1 MKKTIHLSRKGNR
14 SDQQGTGKTSTET
27 NDGKK
32 LTLLGHLG
40 ELRQRL
46 IKCLI
51 ALLITTVISFLFAKY
66 IFYILILPTGGINL
80 VYIEMTE
87 MIGTYM
93 KVCLTSGIILAMPYL
108 IYQFLMFV
116 SPALTRKE
124 KRYVYLILPWIA
136 LMFVGGVAFGY
147 FILVPPATRFLIT
160 FGSDIATPQ
169 IKIGNYI
176 SIVSRLLLAIGLV
189 FEMPVVTT
197 FLSRLGVITPRW
209 LANKRKLAIIF
220 AFILAAIITPTFD
233 PINQSLVA
241 VPLIILYE
249 MSIWLAKLVQR
260 REPRLA
266 TSLPTPA
273 S

>member
-1 MKKTIHLSRKGNR
+1 M
-14 SDQQGTGKTSTET
+14 GKASTEMSYD
-27 NDGKK
+27 NK
-32 LTLLGHLG
+32 LTFLGHLG

-46 IKCLI
+46 IKGVI
-51 ALLITTVISFLFAKY
+51 AVVIASIISFIFFKP
-66 IFYILILPTGGINL
+66 IFYYLILPAGDINL

-87 MIGTYM
+87 MIGTIM

-108 IYQFLMFV
+108 TYQFLMFV

-124 KRYVYLILPWIA
+124 KKYVYFILPWIA

-147 FILVPPATRFLIT
+147 FILIPPATKFLIT

-197 FLSRLGVITPRW
+197 FLARLGIITSKW
-209 LANKRKLAIIF
+209 LASKRKIAIIS

-241 VPLIILYE
+241 VPLIVLYE

-260 REPRLA
+260 KEPRETTSSA
-266 TSLPTPA
+266 TPVS
-273 S
+273 